1 MRVCVLFTAGALLFN
16 TAAVPA
22 SAGNA
27 GRSVSI
33 QASQAG
39 EMSAAKRKAKK
50 RPGGHQAYGRSGTQI
65 ACTPFGC
72 NPIPRGC
79 RVRPGM
85 NPFTWDPT
93 GFDEIVCPYYPR

>member
-1 MRVCVLFTAGALLFN
+1 MRLCVLLVAGALLIN

-22 SAGNA
+22 IAGDPGHSAA
-27 GRSVSI
+27 I
-33 QASQAG
+33 QAGHADD
-39 EMSAAKRKAKK
+39 MSAAKRKAKK
-50 RPGGHQAYGRSGTQI
+50 QSGHQAYGRSGTQI

-85 NPFTWDPT
+85 NPFTWNPT
-93 GFDEIVCPYYPR
+93 GFDEIVCPYPR